1 MSKKIRELLLVEKEN
16 DPLSNGFGLVQA
28 SQQAFEDK
36 KRNLIVHKCFESEAG
51 VLEEEQ
57 EDDLRSLQGLFN
69 ELGLRDMV
77 AKDALIGWRT
87 LGKVKQSDDQPRP
100 LLLIF
105 KTRADRDKLLD
116 RAPRLSR
123 HVEEDYRNINIVAD
137 LTRKQRQMEQEMYR
151 KADKSNLDRNHDQV
165 SKNIFFKVLGK
176 RGDRVLWQV
185 ELRQNE
191 KVTEE
196 GKDAVAGSMGPG
208 PIVESR
214 ARNNRDLGVQTDVR
228 GAGANRVTVGTAPIQ
243 NVQR

>member
-1 MSKKIRELLLVEKEN
+1 MSKKIREQLQEEKEN
-16 DPLSNGFGLVQA
+16 DNSRAVW
-28 SQQAFEDK
+28 E
-36 KRNLIVHKCFESEAG
+36 RNLIVHKCFESEAG

-77 AKDALIGWRT
+77 AKDALIGWRR

-137 LTRKQRQMEQEMYR
+137 LTRKQRQMEQEMFR
-151 KADKSNLDRNHDQV
+151 KAEKSNL
-165 SKNIFFKVLGK
+165 KVLGR
-176 RGDRVLWQV
+176 RGERV
-185 ELRQNE
+185 LRQNE